1 MWIGVRVT
9 EIELD
14 HRTMYSGFSAEHPK
28 CEVYMEQTTWS
39 VATRA
44 RVENSGARAH
54 ELGL

>member
-14 HRTMYSGFSAEHPK
+14 HTTDMGFSPEHPK

-39 VATRA
+39 VATRV
-44 RVENSGARAH
+44 RVEDSGARAD
-54 ELGL
+54 ELVF